1 MCRPFSFSRL
11 FINMPYKVRRLVRK
25 TLNESVETNLNDNFW
40 KWFAGSKV
48 VDSSGNPLPVHH
60 GTSKKFSKFSFKNAL
75 QQIIWFTSNKSS
87 IEAGEVGAAGKGHI
101 MDLYVSMKNPAGW
114 DEYEKYGL
122 GQLREMGYDGAIL
135 PDPDGTFT
143 GFVFEPT
150 QLKSVLNKGEWNS
163 SNKSIYKEEEG
174 FIEESDLKR
183 IKLFVRKKLL
193 ESVSKLKPNQYNKPY
208 RFYMLCDK
216 LCNIEGVEVKN
227 QMIADALPISR
238 KTFEKNCAYAKEL
251 FESESQMADDPSHGF
266 YKSNVKGVPCL
277 YMQYAGFE
285 FIFLKDYKGGKEY
298 WLDELNEV
306 TNFVKKTLNEMT
318 NSGGERYQL
327 LAYSDDYNE
336 DFEEYGLDE
345 YEVSERAHEIAK
357 NGGVTILRDK
367 NLNSVLVD
375 LKEKKVIGGL
385 WVSQD
390 HDKFSF
396 DIALDSTYQNMGL
409 SSNLIKQAI
418 SEYEMQKE
426 MYGDDLVMEVDVI
439 NPKLAEILKNKYG
452 FYKVGDLGPNRVLMS
467 LNESQELSE
476 DYPSHFD
483 MEHFK
488 SLKTFAQRIQYCD
501 ANLKRIGGGSSRIVF
516 KIDDEKVLKLAKNDK
531 GIAQNETEIQWGNDS
546 YFGSVLARTFD
557 SDDNALW
564 VEMELARK
572 INNSTFKK
580 LTGFDI
586 NDVNIYLK
594 IFEAESNGRRAW
606 WSIDPEL
613 KAKMIEDEFITH
625 ILEFSQSADIEVGDF
640 GRASSYGVV
649 KRDGHEVL
657 VITDYG
663 LTKDVYQT
671 HYEKPKAKRYASMYE
686 DVKKFVEKLLSE
698 DLDNG
703 KKKLN
708 KYVYHT
714 SAPINRDRIE
724 KNGITPH
731 RGDQWL
737 SDTKIEGNAVFATNS
752 DNPKDWFDS
761 TYDDDVWRIDTTKI
775 SNAKWFMDPNFSW
788 DKKYKHIYTKSA
800 IPRNAIELIKN
811 GTGKDLLE
819 TQSKFSDDYD
829 FSKHNFN
836 TGDCDIYA
844 VSLHRLYGYPL
855 YVVRGWFLEPEWGGE
870 REYDYEDSH
879 IIVKLPNGNFMDS
892 DGETTESDLRQNC
905 AFGNDIE
912 KITFE
917 PVSEEEALST
927 FSCENQEP
935 AIKQVMNY
943 INLKNDLR
951 KYIGKTLRES
961 LLNERLT
968 NVDDDVNLLYVK
980 YFEYDVNELE
990 RTGRITDTMFLQTE
1004 INTAILKSED
1014 CVKANKT
1021 NSCII
1026 KINTGSNGYQPS
1038 SRIITIGVNS
1048 NAINFIKNDA
1058 KGSIKLA
1065 VNMLTDVNQ
1074 QNSLSR
1080 EFNEEKIKGSIHHEL
1095 AHWIDD
1101 TLNNQHIN
1109 KRLNKA
1115 MEVGT
1120 KDLGGIPVNATKME
1134 IQGQIHN
1141 IKQLHNKYSNFWNTL
1156 TFDEM
1161 ISFSPPLS
1169 TIFKGLKGDIKTK
1182 WIRNLK
1188 TRMHR
1193 EGLLGK
1199 LMS

>member
-1 MCRPFSFSRL
+1 
-11 FINMPYKVRRLVRK
+11 MPYKVKGKCVYKKDGGAKVGCTKGSVEKYLGALHANANESEDKSLNEIRRLVRK
-25 TLNESVETNLNDNFW
+25 TLSESVETNLNDNFW

-60 GTSKKFSKFSFKNAL
+60 GTAKKFSKFSFKNAL
-75 QQIIWFTSNKSS
+75 QKIVWFTSNKSS

-143 GFVFEPT
+143 GFAFEPT
-150 QLKSVLNKGEWNS
+150 QLKSVLNKGEWDS

-174 FIEESDLKR
+174 FIEESDLRR

-193 ESVSKLKPNQYNKPY
+193 ESVSKLKPNQYSKPY

-227 QMIADALPISR
+227 QMILDASPISR
-238 KTFEKNCAYAKEL
+238 KTFEKNCAYANEL
-251 FESESQMADDPSHGF
+251 FKFESQMADDPSHGF
-266 YKSNVKGVPCL
+266 YKSKVKGVPCL

-516 KIDDEKVLKLAKNDK
+516 KIDDQKVLKLAKNKK
-531 GIAQNETEIQWGNDS
+531 GIVQNDTEIDRGNDTYYS
-546 YFGSVLARTFD
+546 SILAQVFD
-557 SDDNALW
+557 SDDDGLW
-564 VEMELARK
+564 VEMELATP
-572 INNSTFKK
+572 INKYEFYR
-580 LTGFDI
+580 LTNFDLKDVGNYLI
-586 NDVNIYLK
+586 N
-594 IFEAESNGRRAW
+594 FQSETNGRGTVVHQQKPLVDR
-606 WSIDPEL
+606 L
-613 KAKMIEDEFITH
+613 VNDEFVQLLRDFVAGTDALAGDLGVATSYGLVKRNGQQELVI
-625 ILEFSQSADIEVGDF
+625 IDF
-640 GRASSYGVV
+640 GLTDRAYEKLYRESTINEDNGRELGKSLSNQINTPFVTIYRAAPMSANTFFDKDYVTLSKKFAIEHAENNHV
-649 KRDGHEVL
+649 YHEEPYHVIEAL
-657 VITDYG
+657 VS
-663 LTKDVYQT
+663 TKDVYDA
-671 HYEKPKAKRYASMYE
+671 Y
-686 DVKKFVEKLLSE
+686 
-698 DLDNG
+698 
-703 KKKLN
+703 
-708 KYVYHT
+708 
-714 SAPINRDRIE
+714 
-724 KNGITPH
+724 
-731 RGDQWL
+731 
-737 SDTKIEGNAVFATNS
+737 
-752 DNPKDWFDS
+752 NPGEYFYS
-761 TYDDDVWRIDTTKI
+761 G
-775 SNAKWFMDPNFSW
+775 P
-788 DKKYKHIYTKSA
+788 DKKAREIYVSLGPDEYEGLDEGQT
-800 IPRNAIELIKN
+800 
-811 GTGKDLLE
+811 
-819 TQSKFSDDYD
+819 FSDDYD
-829 FSKHNFN
+829 LSKHNFN
-836 TGDCDIYA
+836 HGDCDIYA

-870 REYDYEDSH
+870 RGYDYEDSH
-879 IIVKLPNGNFMDS
+879 IIVKLPNGNYMDS